1 MLREEEL
8 KMHGTRSVLI
18 LAVAALAL
26 ALAACGGNPASPSGM
41 TGGVAVR
48 GVLLGEGA
56 AVGASSVRASSS
68 SGSQITVTVEG
79 NPSLTTTI
87 SGNGT
92 FELEGVPAGTF
103 TLTFTKDGVVIGT
116 VTITAGDGV
125 EVKIVVKMEGAVI
138 VLVDLELEDNDDND
152 DANKT
157 CLIEGGRVGD
167 RIELEGRV
175 TSVTGTSF
183 QMTTEGERAHGTVNV
198 SASGASFKC
207 NGDKGSADC
216 KTSLKAG
223 DKVHVRGTLTSCSLE
238 QASVTATEVKV
249 QKSDDDEDEDDDD

>member
-1 MLREEEL
+1 
-8 KMHGTRSVLI
+8 MHGTRSVLI

-152 DANKT
+152 DNDDANKT

-167 RIELEGRV
+167 RIELEGKV
-175 TSVTGTSF
+175 ASGGGTGF
-183 QMTTEGERAHGTVNV
+183 EMTTQGNRAHGTVDV
-198 SASGASFKC
+198 SASGASFRC
-207 NGDKGSADC
+207 NGNESGAVCTAAVKPGAQ
-216 KTSLKAG
+216 
-223 DKVHVRGTLTSCSLE
+223 VHVRGTLTTCTVEDAL
-238 QASVTATEVKV
+238 VTATEVRV
-249 QKSDDDEDEDDDD
+249 QKAAD

>member
-1 MLREEEL
+1 
-8 KMHGTRSVLI
+8 MHGTRSVLI

-26 ALAACGGNPASPSGM
+26 ALAACGENPASPSGT

-68 SGSQITVTVEG
+68 SGSQITVTIEG

-103 TLTFTKDGVVIGT
+103 TLTFTRDGVVIGT

-125 EVKIVVKMEGAVI
+125 EVKIVVKMEGAVV

-167 RIELEGRV
+167 RIELEGKV
-175 TSVTGTSF
+175 ASGGGTGF
-183 QMTTEGERAHGTVNV
+183 EMTTQGNRAHGPVDV
-198 SASGASFKC
+198 SASGASFRC
-207 NGDKGSADC
+207 NGNERGAVCTAAVKPGAQ
-216 KTSLKAG
+216 
-223 DKVHVRGTLTSCSLE
+223 VHVRGTLTTCTLE
-238 QASVTATEVKV
+238 EASVTATEVRV
-249 QKSDDDEDEDDDD
+249 QKAAD